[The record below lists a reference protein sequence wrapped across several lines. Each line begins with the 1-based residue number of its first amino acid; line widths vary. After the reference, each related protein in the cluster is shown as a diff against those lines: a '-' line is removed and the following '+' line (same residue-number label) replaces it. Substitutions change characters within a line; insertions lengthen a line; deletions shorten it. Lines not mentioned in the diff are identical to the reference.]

1 MEELLSKLRA
11 CSRLLELEDC
21 IPDWEGQIPVLKARM
36 EEMTAGMEQK
46 EQALLSLQSHTFFQ
60 SILTMSNKKAEKLRR
75 QLQEMTA
82 ARTAAQWELSSLE
95 KKLASGIREREALQ
109 NSKQAYEQAKAGDPL
124 TPAQESRLLMEEIAA
139 FVPAARKT
147 AGSILEALEDVRFWM
162 QQDGIGKLA
171 VQNSMEKAETE
182 AMRLQRILQMLP
194 EGVAT
199 VGSYLRAPQAFFAG
213 EVNRMDRLNQAQE
226 QIQTIANQLRLLLGE

>member
-21 IPDWEGQIPVLKARM
+21 IPDWESQIPVLKARM

-109 NSKQAYEQAKAGDPL
+109 NSKQAYEQAKAGYPL